1 VDGSA
6 VSPSPSPNG
15 DPPEVQYGPDA
26 QRVVIWLAASCRPAA
41 RRLAA
46 AWWPQLADGRTGA
59 ALSLRTNGEVLNG
72 APSPLSL
79 VAAAAAAGAA
89 GRPAERDRLI
99 ARAARVEAAR
109 PSYYGG
115 AWVALGRALL
125 TTDLL
130 GGCALEGRA

>member
-1 VDGSA
+1 
-6 VSPSPSPNG
+6 
-15 DPPEVQYGPDA
+15 
-26 QRVVIWLAASCRPAA
+26 VIWLASGGHPAA

-46 AWWPQLADGRTGA
+46 AWWPTLSQRPTGEALA
-59 ALSLRTNGEVLNG
+59 LRPGGEVLNG

-79 VAAAAAAGAA
+79 IATAAAAGAA

-99 ARAARVEAAR
+99 ARAERLDAAR

-130 GGCALEGRA
+130 GGCALEGGRT